1 MGYSLCVMV
10 DFQNG
15 LIFPKFSKE
24 MKDAPSALLSYIR
37 TLEFV
42 RTRES
47 FRKVCAEGECF
58 PHFSSIFKKIPAC
71 FSNST
76 MHQEKVFYF
85 FYKIYVVAIIVVYK
99 IGTRL
104 KPR

>member
-1 MGYSLCVMV
+1 MAYSLCMMA
-10 DFQNG
+10 DSQNA
-15 LIFPKFSKE
+15 LIFPKLSKE

-42 RTRES
+42 RTRER
-47 FRKVCAEGECF
+47 FRKVCAEGECL
-58 PHFSSIFKKIPAC
+58 PHFSIIFKKIPAC
-71 FSNST
+71 FYNST
-76 MHQEKVFYF
+76 MHEEKVFYF
-85 FYKIYVVAIIVVYK
+85 VYKIYVVAIFDVYK